1 MLAQVIYYY
10 SLSFFVDVD
19 VVTLKH
25 LQGYSVHISYH
36 SELHFFF
43 VFVISNFVTI
53 LLYPTLQA
61 ESLRT
66 GLLHSKVEDGISSLI
81 DGSNNVTSFDNE
93 NYAKDQNSFNDM
105 QAMLRNIS
113 GEQKSGGFNDSND
126 LEEFNDLPAGFQI
139 HPAVCCTLLSVLSL
153 LFSLIK
159 FFWILTNVYTD
170 LFCARLMKIVSVIK
184 GIELVGDVLPVLK

>member
-1 MLAQVIYYY
+1 MLAQVIYYH

-25 LQGYSVHISYH
+25 LQGYSVPISYH
-36 SELHFFF
+36 SELPFF
-43 VFVISNFVTI
+43 ISNFVTI

-61 ESLRT
+61 ESLKA
-66 GLLHSKVEDGISSLI
+66 GLMHSKVEDVISSLI

-113 GEQKSGGFNDSND
+113 GEQKSGGFNDFND

-153 LFSLIK
+153 LFSFIK
-159 FFWILTNVYTD
+159 FF
-170 LFCARLMKIVSVIK
+170 
-184 GIELVGDVLPVLK
+184 